1 MPMVRYNLDNLP
13 ETPAEE
19 RIKIAAMPDEAIDYS
34 DIPEVNDFS
43 GFVRAENLG
52 TAKICI

>member
-1 MPMVRYNLDNLP
+1 MVRYDLDNLP

-19 RIKIAAMPDEAIDYS
+19 RVKVAAMSDDVIDYS

-43 GFVRAENLG
+43 RFVRAENLG
-52 TAKICI
+52 ARK